1 MRKAGKLTDT
11 ERSEIE
17 ILLDRGYR
25 VREIARTLGRSPS
38 TISDEINRNKDKTGA
53 YSAKKADQKAYVRR
67 KYAKFQGMKITG
79 NPTLRKFIDRALLDL
94 QSPAV
99 IAGRLKLGRDLDHGG
114 NPLPTI
120 SRSAIEKYL
129 ASVWGEEIRV
139 EITKRKKLFR
149 RRTRRK
155 ASPSLDGRK
164 FIDERPEVVQRRG
177 RAGDLE
183 VDFIVSGR
191 GGNGYLLTAID
202 RRNRISFVRKL
213 LPVTAE
219 NLEIVLSEI
228 KGEYEK
234 TWATKLRSITADNDI
249 LFAYHRRLEELLGIP
264 IYFCHPYSSWEK
276 GSVENLNKYIR
287 KFIRKGSNIASYS
300 RVLIAEIEASANS
313 RYMEV
318 LGYLTPK
325 EYAAEDIMNYS

>member
-1 MRKAGKLTDT
+1 MRKASKLTDA
-11 ERSEIE
+11 EQSEIE
-17 ILLDRGYR
+17 ILLNRGYK
-25 VREIARTLGRSPS
+25 VREIARTLDRSPS
-38 TISDEINRNKDKTGA
+38 TISDEISRNKNKAGV

-79 NPTLRKFIDRALLDL
+79 GPALRRFIDRALLDL

-99 IAGRLKLGRDLDHGG
+99 IAGRLKLGRDLDHEG

-129 ASVWGEEIRV
+129 ASVWGEGIRV
-139 EITKRKKLFR
+139 EIAQRKKLFR
-149 RRTRRK
+149 RRTRRR

-164 FIDERPEVVQRRG
+164 FIDERPEIVQKRG

-191 GGNGYLLTAID
+191 GGEGYLLTAID
-202 RRNRISFVRKL
+202 RRSRISFVRKL

-219 NLEIVLSEI
+219 NLEKVLSEI
-228 KGEYEK
+228 KEEYEE

-249 LFAYHRRLEELLGIP
+249 LFACHKRLEELIGIP

-287 KFIRKGSNIASYS
+287 KFIWKGSNIASYS
-300 RVLIAEIEASANS
+300 KTLIAMVEASANS

-318 LGYLTPK
+318 LDYLTPR
-325 EYAAEDIMNYS
+325 EFATEDVMSCT